1 MRILILNL
9 YLLLVS
15 NFNEGKNVFT
25 PVLTY

>member
-1 MRILILNL
+1 MKKIILNL